1 MKPAPEVVVNKK
13 ADLVRASPVPSNSI
27 LGSSSGTLF
36 ENLRK
41 QSKFQEAG
49 RHFKYDFHPEEKLA
63 MAISF
68 E

>member
-1 MKPAPEVVVNKK
+1 METVPEVVVKK
-13 ADLVRASPVPSNSI
+13 ADQIKAAPVASNSVI
-27 LGSSSGTLF
+27 GTSSGGLF
-36 ENLRK
+36 EQLKK

-63 MAISF
+63 RSF